1 MSRIGLYVVSLSV
14 AVESH
19 DVDVSLRI
27 KLALLEHDEK
37 QLYTARQNLYDIRNV
52 YAILTDILHKN
63 INKVSVSLS
72 SNGTRNA
79 KRAYPRFAHPRATI
93 LLAFTNRLNSDFSHT
108 LPRICCYF
116 VSIVPA
122 SFSHV
127 FISRNRWKQ
136 YRSFKRQ
143 LTKEYTYS

>member
-1 MSRIGLYVVSLSV
+1 MLRIGLYVASLSV
-14 AVESH
+14 TVESY
-19 DVDVSLRI
+19 DIDVSLCM

-79 KRAYPRFAHPRATI
+79 K
-93 LLAFTNRLNSDFSHT
+93 
-108 LPRICCYF
+108 
-116 VSIVPA
+116 
-122 SFSHV
+122 
-127 FISRNRWKQ
+127 
-136 YRSFKRQ
+136 
-143 LTKEYTYS
+143 